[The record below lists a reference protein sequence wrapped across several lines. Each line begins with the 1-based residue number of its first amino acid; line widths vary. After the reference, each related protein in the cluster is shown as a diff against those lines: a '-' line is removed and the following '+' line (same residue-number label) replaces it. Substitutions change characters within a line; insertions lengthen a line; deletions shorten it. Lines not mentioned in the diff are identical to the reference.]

1 MKKLRRILIV
11 ALILALCGAGASYAV
26 KKSSSAAVKTVEV
39 CSVQDVNSYY
49 GPSYSE
55 TIEGTIISKDTQA
68 VYLDTEH
75 ELKAVYV
82 EEGDKVKKGDKLL
95 EYDMLEEELNAER
108 EDLNRRIMELEL
120 GTLRQQLDILRS
132 GRIPEAM
139 DSGISMDSDDYDDED
154 DDDYGADEDDEEVE
168 ITASAD
174 ELPADAVGAP
184 DESGVPDAFA
194 AAEDAIT
201 VEEDL
206 ISPDDGSQDDPDDG
220 IQIEEEE
227 SFIVDEDD
235 GSGGLIDD
243 GTSGTGVIGDSDDF
257 TAVMDAIYAFME
269 QANAVTESANASV
282 NNLADDRQLAAISA
296 AIETFQTEFAD
307 ASDMTKT
314 SLSGESVTV
323 TDYTVSAAVSSL
335 IGEGNAASL
344 QTAYDRLCVYRF
356 LGIMQKLNPAGS
368 SSIVL
373 GEAFA
378 VQNADLIRDAVDAV
392 SCLPDSVLDY
402 ETLEFTDAY
411 GTLNGAWTADGTESR
426 IIFLLRMAD
435 ILNGASVVEQSM
447 DEGDQDITVTEGLG
461 GSDWDDDDGLDDDGA
476 DPIDIASLIKEKERE
491 IKEMELDIRE
501 SLLELKEYEDKL
513 NRKIIYSN
521 MDGVVMQAGTLK
533 AQAMDGAFV
542 LVTGKAGLYVKG
554 TINELSLETVKL
566 GDTITG
572 TTYEGED
579 FTAEIVEISPYP
591 GSSGTDFYYGFGSQ
605 NDNESYYPFLAF
617 IEDAEGLEVDT
628 GVDMSLTGGSA
639 MYDTEAGLS
648 LEEFF
653 IRKDGEGRSYCYVRG
668 ESGLLEKRYLQL
680 GTVEWGV
687 ATIKSGLSPDDYIA
701 FPYGKNV
708 KEGAQTV
715 IVDTL
720 SAISSYY

>member
-1 MKKLRRILIV
+1 MKKLKRILAV
-11 ALILALCGAGASYAV
+11 ALILALCGAGVSYAV
-26 KKSSSAAVKTVEV
+26 KKTSSASVKTVEV

-49 GPSYSE
+49 GPSYQD

-82 EEGDKVKKGDKLL
+82 KEGDKVKKGDKLL

-120 GTLRQQLDILRS
+120 ETLRQQLQILKS

-139 DSGISMDSDDYDDED
+139 NDSLSTDSDDYED
-154 DDDYGADEDDEEVE
+154 DYEDDYGADEDEEEVE

-174 ELPADAVGAP
+174 VLPVEEIPAAEPEA
-184 DESGVPDAFA
+184 PDAFA
-194 AAEDAIT
+194 AAEDTGAI
-201 VEEDL
+201 EDGST
-206 ISPDDGSQDDPDDG
+206 IEPDDGTDDAIPAENDDA
-220 IQIEEEE
+220 

-235 GSGGLIDD
+235 GTDLIDD
-243 GTSGTGVIGDSDDF
+243 GTSGTGQGGDSEDF
-257 TAVMDAIYAFME
+257 TALMDAIYSFME
-269 QANAVTESANASV
+269 QANSITGAANESIDKLAGEGMLASIRSAM
-282 NNLADDRQLAAISA
+282 AD
-296 AIETFQTEFAD
+296 FQTQFAD
-307 ASDMTKT
+307 STEMTKT

-323 TDYTVSAAVSSL
+323 TDYTVSPAVSSL
-335 IGEGNAASL
+335 IGGTNASSL
-344 QTAYDRLCVYRF
+344 QKAYDRLCLYQF
-356 LGIMQKLNPAGS
+356 MGIMQQLNPTGGS
-368 SSIVL
+368 SISL

-378 VQNADLIRDAVDAV
+378 IRNADLIRAAVDAV
-392 SCLPDSVLDY
+392 SSLPASVLDY
-402 ETLEFTDAY
+402 GTLEFTDEY
-411 GTLNGAWTADGTESR
+411 SSLNNPWTADGTESR
-426 IIFLLRMAD
+426 IIFLLRMSD
-435 ILNGASVVEQSM
+435 LLNGASVIEQSTEPG
-447 DEGDQDITVTEGLG
+447 DEDITNSDGLDDT
-461 GSDWDDDDGLDDDGA
+461 DWDDDGLDDGD
-476 DPIDIASLIKEKERE
+476 DPVDFPAMIKEKERE

-501 SLLELKEYEDKL
+501 SRLELKEYEDKL
-513 NRKIIYSN
+513 SKKIIYAN

-533 AQAMDGAFV
+533 AQAVDGAFV
-542 LVTGKAGLYVKG
+542 LVTGRAGLYVKG
-554 TINELSLETVKL
+554 TINELALETVRL

-591 GSSGTDFYYGFGSQ
+591 GSSDSDYFYGFGSQ
-605 NDNESYYPFLAF
+605 NENESYYPFLAF

-628 GVDMSLTGGSA
+628 GVDMTLGGGSS

-653 IRKDGEGRSYCYVRG
+653 IRKDGGGRSYCYVRG
-668 ESGLLEKRYLQL
+668 EDGLLEKRYLQL
-680 GTVEWGV
+680 GLVEWGV

-708 KEGAQTV
+708 REGVPTV
-715 IVDTL
+715 IVDNL